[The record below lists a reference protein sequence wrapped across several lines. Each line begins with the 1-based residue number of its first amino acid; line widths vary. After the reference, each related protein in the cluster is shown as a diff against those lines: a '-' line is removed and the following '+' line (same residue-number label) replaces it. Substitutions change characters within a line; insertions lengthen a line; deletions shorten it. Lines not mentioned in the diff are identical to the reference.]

1 MQSVVHIE
9 SSSDLVSVFNS
20 NSGVIIDVRTS
31 DDYSLGHIRN
41 AINLDLMSTDFADFF
56 ADLNRNTELFVYCM
70 DGIRSKVA
78 VSILNE
84 MGFKHIVILTN
95 GIETWDGT
103 LLS

>member
-1 MQSVVHIE
+1 VQSVVHIE

-20 NSGVIIDVRTS
+20 DSGVIIDVRTAE
-31 DDYSLGHIRN
+31 DFSLGHIQG
-41 AINLDLMSTDFADFF
+41 AINLDLMSPVFADFF
-56 ADLNRNTELFVYCM
+56 AELNRNTELFVYCT

-78 VSILNE
+78 VSILKE